1 MSLISLER
9 ESEET
14 SFDWFKSYKD
24 IADIIRELIPE
35 KSSRILMLGCGN
47 STLSQDVSVQ
57 DEHPQCPD
65 SDIVLHHQMYEDG
78 YRNIVN
84 TDVRVHHG

>member
-24 IADIIRELIPE
+24 IADIMRELIPE
-35 KSSRILMLGCGN
+35 RSSRILMLGCGN
-47 STLSQDVSVQ
+47 STLSQDVRA
-57 DEHPQCPD
+57 PPRPRWPD
-65 SDIVLHHQMYEDG
+65 SNIVLHQMYEDG